1 MKCRFQIRLCIGI
14 ALKWFR
20 NGKIAVN
27 NAGVMVCL
35 RLNPNDWVKPRAFVN
50 TVVCIFNELG
60 YIEVYTGPIEN
71 VVLDIVRTATCSS
84 QWKLKD
90 EHLQNILQLLP
101 DFGRQYL
108 AKKHMYDKRGGFC
121 GGKPHTDALQSATED
136 DDTIK
141 KMQAEHIEECLTSHQ
156 AEIELADGIYIEDGK
171 TLIED
176 FQQKHCKNRK
186 KQCTTEKETT
196 EKETTEKET
205 TEKETTEKETT
216 RELTDI
222 YNTLFEKVEKA
233 CENSSANDYVK
244 QSLSKR
250 RKITQPHP
258 PDVLLVYVFV
268 LARVYIKLYLP
279 SVFHED
285 T

>member
-1 MKCRFQIRLCIGI
+1 MHLTILGAAK
-14 ALKWFR
+14 AK
-20 NGKIAVN
+20 KIAVN
-27 NAGVMVCL
+27 NAGVMICL
-35 RLNPNDWVKPRAFVN
+35 QLNPTDWVKPRTFVN

-60 YIEVYTGPIEN
+60 YIAAYTKQIEN
-71 VVLDIVRTATCSS
+71 VVLDIIQFAYDSS
-84 QWKLKD
+84 RWKLKD
-90 EHLQNILQLLP
+90 EYLQNMLQLLP

-108 AKKHMYDKRGGFC
+108 AKKQMYDKRGGFC
-121 GGKPHTDALQSATED
+121 GGKTHTDALQSATED
-136 DDTIK
+136 DDTNTIT
-141 KMQAEHIEECLTSHQ
+141 KMQAKHIEECLTSHQ
-156 AEIELADGIYIEDGK
+156 AEIELADGIYIEVGK

-186 KQCTTEKETT
+186 KQCTTK
-196 EKETTEKET
+196 
-205 TEKETTEKETT
+205 KETT

-222 YNTLFEKVEKA
+222 YNTLFEMVKEA

-250 RKITQPHP
+250 SKITQPQP
-258 PDVLLVYVFV
+258 PDVLLVYMFV
-268 LARVYIKLYLP
+268 LVRVYIKLYLP